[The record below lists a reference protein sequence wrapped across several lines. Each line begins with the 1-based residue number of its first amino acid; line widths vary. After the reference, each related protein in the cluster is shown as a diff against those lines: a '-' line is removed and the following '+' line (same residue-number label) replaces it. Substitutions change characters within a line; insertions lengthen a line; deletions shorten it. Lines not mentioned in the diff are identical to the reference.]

1 MHPTNP
7 VSESLPLE
15 EWLIRAALILL
26 GLASCILFIG
36 QYTDLD
42 IAIADFYFDPHQGV
56 FPWDKTW
63 FGRDLMHGYVK
74 NVIVWIGYLIIA
86 ATLIDLLVPIKRLTS
101 IGRARLR
108 IVALSA
114 VLEPLL
120 ITTLKQSSNMH
131 CPWGVDRFGGSHPF
145 LRLLDVVPANWEAGH
160 CSPAGHASTA
170 MWLSALAVLWL
181 PNNPRR
187 AALVFLA
194 GIGAGF
200 TLGWVQQ
207 MRGQHFL
214 THTLWTAW
222 LSSAVVIALI
232 AVFSRQLNAK
242 GRALSSEIAGGAVRA
257 SGLLHSL
264 RRC

>member
-1 MHPTNP
+1 MNTVRPTNA
-7 VSESLPLE
+7 PLLLDD
-15 EWLIRAALILL
+15 WLIRAALILL
-26 GLASCILFIG
+26 GSVSVILFIG

-42 IAIADFYFDPHQGV
+42 LWIADFYFDAAKGV
-56 FPWDKTW
+56 FPWDRTW

-86 ATLIDLLVPIKRLTS
+86 ATLADLLIPFIRMNSLART
-101 IGRARLR
+101 RLR

-120 ITTLKQSSNMH
+120 ITTLKQTSNMH
-131 CPWGVDRFGGSHPF
+131 CPWGVDRFGGDHPF
-145 LRLLDVVPANWEAGH
+145 LRLLDVVPDVWQAGH
-160 CSPAGHASTA
+160 CFPAGHASTA
-170 MWLSALAVLWL
+170 MWFSALAVLWL

-187 AALVFLA
+187 AAWVFLA

-214 THTLWTAW
+214 THSLWTAW
-222 LSSAVVIALI
+222 LSSALVVALI
-232 AVFSRQLNAK
+232 GVFSAQLK
-242 GRALSSEIAGGAVRA
+242 GANQARKVLAAV
-257 SGLLHSL
+257 
-264 RRC
+264 

>member
-1 MHPTNP
+1 MHTAPP
-7 VSESLPLE
+7 SSLPLE

-26 GLASCILFIG
+26 GSASVILFIG
-36 QYTDLD
+36 QYTDFDL
-42 IAIADFYFDPHQGV
+42 AIADLYFDASQGV
-56 FPWDKTW
+56 FPWDHTW

-86 ATLIDLLVPIKRLTS
+86 ATLTDLLVPLARLTEL
-101 IGRARLR
+101 GRVRLR
-108 IVALSA
+108 VVTLAA

-120 ITTLKQSSNMH
+120 VTTLKQSSNMH

-145 LRLLDVVPANWEAGH
+145 LRLLDVVPEHWQAGH
-160 CSPAGHASTA
+160 CFPAGHASTA

-181 PNNPRR
+181 PSNPRR
-187 AALVFLA
+187 AAFVFLA

-222 LSSAVVIALI
+222 LSSALIVTLI
-232 AVFSRQLNAK
+232 AVFSRQLNA
-242 GRALSSEIAGGAVRA
+242 RAKVGSTQKMERNARA
-257 SGLLHSL
+257 SGYL
-264 RRC
+264 RA